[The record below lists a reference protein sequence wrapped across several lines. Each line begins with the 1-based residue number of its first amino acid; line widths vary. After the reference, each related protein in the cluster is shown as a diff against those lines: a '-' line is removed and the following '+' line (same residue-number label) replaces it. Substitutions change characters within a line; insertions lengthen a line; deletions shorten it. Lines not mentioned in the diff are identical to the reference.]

1 MKMDIQLVLREMER
15 NPSKRDVLSQT
26 FSEVIMA
33 FDFAPQ
39 HSTPHF
45 QTVRRMLSYFSDS
58 TNMGRLYINYPMMQ
72 SYRHFKKLPD
82 PDYIKA
88 TASPWGYK
96 ELVQKA
102 GCHIDLR
109 RWGYDIFIS
118 VAVQNIRKTWWML
131 HSDNRL
137 PDVDEYASIDWA
149 RVFDMELDHFTKT
162 DTVYVLNTFV
172 FAIIDF
178 APSVFFKLAQK
189 HSIKFGNT

>member
-1 MKMDIQLVLREMER
+1 MAER
-15 NPSKRDVLSQT
+15 S
-26 FSEVIMA
+26 I
-33 FDFAPQ
+33 
-39 HSTPHF
+39 
-45 QTVRRMLSYFSDS
+45 
-58 TNMGRLYINYPMMQ
+58 LYICEGPKDEPGFVHAFMKKAFANIE
-72 SYRHFKKLPD
+72 YR
-82 PDYIKA
+82 IKA

-96 ELVQKA
+96 ELVQKT